1 MAAEGQSD
9 TMASDM
15 EVCMKQ
21 RCVIEFLHKEK
32 IASVDIYQH
41 FECFW
46 RPTSGCEHSET
57 VDDVFQ
63 QRWQWQWVISTGR
76 DIYEH
81 GMYLLFIAGKN
92 AQLMVVTVLKKNVC
106 SWEFVLQNSVTV
118 LFVSVVV
125 SMEIKQTHYF
135 QSGLHINII
144 IINIQY
150 CI

>member
-1 MAAEGQSD
+1 
-9 TMASDM
+9 
-15 EVCMKQ
+15 
-21 RCVIEFLHKEK
+21 
-32 IASVDIYQH
+32 
-41 FECFW
+41 
-46 RPTSGCEHSET
+46 

-63 QRWQWQWVISTGR
+63 KRWQWQWVISTGR

-81 GMYLLFIAGKN
+81 GMYLLFIVGKN